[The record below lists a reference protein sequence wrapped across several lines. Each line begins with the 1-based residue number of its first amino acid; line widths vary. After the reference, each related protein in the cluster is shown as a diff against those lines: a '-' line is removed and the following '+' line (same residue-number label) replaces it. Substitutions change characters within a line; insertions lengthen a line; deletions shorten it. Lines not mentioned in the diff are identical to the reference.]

1 MDAPS
6 SSRPLPCWERNFDV
20 EISFRMAGDVV
31 HGLFVSRTIVSS
43 HPEFEWPNSRGFRPQ
58 LRA

>member
-1 MDAPS
+1 
-6 SSRPLPCWERNFDV
+6 
-20 EISFRMAGDVV
+20 MAGDVV
-31 HGLFVSRTIVSS
+31 RGLFVSRTIVSS